1 MQIQKGANEDQTL
14 KSLEFVSQ
22 SLYIL
27 ERSLEGNQAALGEV
41 GNRACQHLCET
52 LMHAFARSL
61 KTQHLKRL
69 RKCADQFHMV
79 QDIALISAAGMRI
92 ALNA

>member
-1 MQIQKGANEDQTL
+1 MQIQKGANEDRTL
-14 KSLEFVSQ
+14 KLLEFVSQ

-27 ERSLEGNQAALGEV
+27 ERSPEGNQAALGEA

-61 KTQHLKRL
+61 KTQQLKYL
-69 RKCADQFHMV
+69 RKCADLFHMV
-79 QDIALISAAGMRI
+79 QGIALISARCRNAAG
-92 ALNA
+92 